1 MESQM
6 NNSTKS
12 AADYF
17 CVITGPIGVGKTT
30 IYNLLARELQK
41 SNDNLVKI
49 REYIDGKNN
58 YVSDYLLGMYLN
70 GNLSDACF
78 QNYIQSYY
86 IDELMPEKLNNKI
99 VLMERCMSDS
109 VSIFCNLANS
119 RKKLSDIDFAIMYN
133 NCKNED
139 LKVSAPNYFIK
150 NFEFSLIT
158 TNVHPEISVKEIMNI
173 IEKDLASG
181 IKSRVIGLINDTDIC
196 YNRMVERARGSETS
210 YKKIDIERN
219 CFAYQQ
225 LYEMIQNPDYQEIRL
240 FDLGRL
246 LQYK

>member
-1 MESQM
+1 
-6 NNSTKS
+6 
-12 AADYF
+12 
-17 CVITGPIGVGKTT
+17 
-30 IYNLLARELQK
+30 
-41 SNDNLVKI
+41 
-49 REYIDGKNN
+49 
-58 YVSDYLLGMYLN
+58 
-70 GNLSDACF
+70 
-78 QNYIQSYY
+78 
-86 IDELMPEKLNNKI
+86 
-99 VLMERCMSDS
+99 MSDS

-158 TNVHPEISVKEIMNI
+158 TNIHPEVSVKEIMNI
-173 IEKDLASG
+173 IEKDLESG
-181 IKSRVIGLINDTDIC
+181 VKSRVIGLMNDSEIC

-240 FDLGRL
+240 FDLGKL
-246 LQYK
+246 LQYKFIIFERLIQIQWINLPDNLPGQRICAVLTDLLFLLYWHL